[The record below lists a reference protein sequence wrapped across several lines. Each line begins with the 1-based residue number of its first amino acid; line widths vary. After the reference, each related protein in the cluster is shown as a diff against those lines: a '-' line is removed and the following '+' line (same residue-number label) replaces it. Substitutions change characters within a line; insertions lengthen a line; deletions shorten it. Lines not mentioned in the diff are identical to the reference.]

1 MVTGA
6 RRFPRNMAENTLRE
20 QVAIVTG
27 ASHGIGEAIARQ
39 LAQLGA
45 TVVLAA
51 RNRSRLEEIARNW
64 GAEGLPVRIR
74 PTDVRR
80 AEEIEALVHSTVAP
94 PGPGERSEG
103 GLGRLDIIVNNAGIG
118 CFGRPL
124 HELPPADW
132 QAVMETN
139 LRPAYLLMRA
149 AVPHMI
155 RRQSGHI
162 INIASLAAHNPVPQ
176 GAAYAASKWGLK
188 GLTVSAAEELRGY
201 GIRVS
206 LVCPGSVDTDL
217 VPDRGKNRA
226 AMLQAEDVAH
236 VVAMLVTQAPQSFV
250 SEVLM
255 RPTHKP

>member
-6 RRFPRNMAENTLRE
+6 SR
-20 QVAIVTG
+20 
-27 ASHGIGEAIARQ
+27 GIGEAIAHR
-39 LAQLGA
+39 LATLGA

-51 RNRSRLEEIARNW
+51 RSRSRLEEIARDW
-64 GAEGLPVRIR
+64 AAEGLQVRIR

-80 AEEIEALVHSTVAP
+80 AEEIEALIAAAA
-94 PGPGERSEG
+94 GDG
-103 GLGRLDIIVNNAGIG
+103 GRLDILVNNAGIG
-118 CFGRPL
+118 SFGRPL
-124 HELPPADW
+124 HELPPAEWD
-132 QAVMETN
+132 AVMETN
-139 LRPAYLLMRA
+139 VRAAYLALRA
-149 AVPHMI
+149 AAPHMI

-176 GAAYAASKWGLK
+176 GAAYAASKWALK
-188 GLTVSAAEELRGY
+188 GLTISAAEELRGQ

-206 LVCPGSVDTDL
+206 LICPGSVDTDL

-236 VVAMLVTQAPQSFV
+236 AVAMLVTQAPRSFV
-250 SEVLM
+250 SEILL

>member
-6 RRFPRNMAENTLRE
+6 SR
-20 QVAIVTG
+20 
-27 ASHGIGEAIARQ
+27 GIGEAIAHR
-39 LAQLGA
+39 LAALGA

-51 RNRSRLEEIARNW
+51 RSRSRLEEIARDW
-64 GAEGLPVRIR
+64 AAEGLQARIR

-80 AEEIEALVHSTVAP
+80 PEEIEALIAEAAGAGS
-94 PGPGERSEG
+94 G
-103 GLGRLDIIVNNAGIG
+103 GRLDILINNAGIG

-124 HELPPADW
+124 HELPPAEWD
-132 QAVMETN
+132 AVMETN
-139 LRPAYLLMRA
+139 VRAAYLALRA
-149 AVPHMI
+149 AAPHMI

-176 GAAYAASKWGLK
+176 GAAYAASKWALK
-188 GLTVSAAEELRGY
+188 GMTISAAEELRGQ

-206 LVCPGSVDTDL
+206 LICPGSVDTDL

-236 VVAMLVTQAPQSFV
+236 AVAMLVTQAPRSFV
-250 SEVLM
+250 SEILM